1 MVASC
6 CVTSRLGSCA
16 RVRLPVWV
24 AGLGPH
30 EPRDLLRVLL
40 RALVRERL
48 RGLLRL
54 VRAPGAG
61 NGGVE
66 AFSLPSTGV
75 RGVSRDITHRGNP
88 ATNQDCKSFSYK
100 SSMFNHFLRG
110 S

>member
-16 RVRLPVWV
+16 RVRLPAWV

-66 AFSLPSTGV
+66 AFLGLQLV
-75 RGVSRDITHRGNP
+75 CEVSRKTI
-88 ATNQDCKSFSYK
+88 
-100 SSMFNHFLRG
+100 
-110 S
+110 